1 VSELAAHAKG
11 FAGVA
16 MPVQL
21 CDLDTPV
28 RCYHGS
34 ASPTED
40 EVVETAARPEARTES
55 IDYLSGVESGESL
68 LSSPLGSETDVG
80 NLGRGQYLMVVEE
93 TADRPVS
100 FSDPAGKLVEPIIS
114 TRSQRTIMPSTS

>member
-21 CDLDTPV
+21 CDLDTPL
-28 RCYHGS
+28 RCYQGS

-55 IDYLSGVESGESL
+55 IDYLSGVESGQSL
-68 LSSPLGSETDVG
+68 LSSPLGSESDVG
-80 NLGRGQYLMVVEE
+80 DLGRGQYLMVVEE
-93 TADRPVS
+93 STDRSVS
-100 FSDPAGKLVEPIIS
+100 YGDPAGKLVEPFVR
-114 TRSQRTIMPSTS
+114 TRSRRTIMPSTS